1 MKGGEEGEEGEDVC
15 TTTWAM
21 YLMGGVSAMTK
32 AAAAVVVAAKREMQG
47 GVLSRRQHRVI
58 NHINKA
64 RLLPLGLAA
73 LVLPQAHLPRARVA
87 TGRAGLE
94 IGKGVRK

>member
-15 TTTWAM
+15 TTTWAK
-21 YLMGGVSAMTK
+21 YLMGGVSAV
-32 AAAAVVVAAKREMQG
+32 VVVAGKRAMQG
-47 GVLSRRQHRVI
+47 GALSRRQHRVI

-64 RLLPLGLAA
+64 RLLPLRLAA
-73 LVLPQAHLPRARVA
+73 LVLPQTHLPRACVA

-94 IGKGVRK
+94 FGTGVRK